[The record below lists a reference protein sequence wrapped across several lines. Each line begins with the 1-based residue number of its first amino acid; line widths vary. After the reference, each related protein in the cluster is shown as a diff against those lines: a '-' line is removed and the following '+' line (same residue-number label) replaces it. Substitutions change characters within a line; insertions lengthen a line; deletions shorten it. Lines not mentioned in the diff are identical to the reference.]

1 MVIFCLVDFWS
12 VYVLNVF
19 KALFRSYFQI
29 QVNPIFVFSLMYV
42 NTKNA
47 FCSKNAKTEAVLD
60 IYNIFLTIESNLNIL
75 ISALSVLN
83 QSLILA
89 LFTVLC
95 NVQSARIKSF
105 AVQLQRT

>member
-1 MVIFCLVDFWS
+1 MAIFCLVDLWP

-29 QVNPIFVFSLMYV
+29 RVNPIFVFSLMYV

-47 FCSKNAKTEAVLD
+47 FCSKNAKTEAALD

-75 ISALSVLN
+75 ISVL
-83 QSLILA
+83 
-89 LFTVLC
+89 
-95 NVQSARIKSF
+95 
-105 AVQLQRT
+105 

>member
-1 MVIFCLVDFWS
+1 MAIFCLVDLWP

-47 FCSKNAKTEAVLD
+47 FCSKNAKTEAALD
-60 IYNIFLTIESNLNIL
+60 IYNTFLTIESNLIIL
-75 ISALSVLN
+75 ISVL
-83 QSLILA
+83 
-89 LFTVLC
+89 
-95 NVQSARIKSF
+95 
-105 AVQLQRT
+105 